1 MQLKSLNCKNCGNPL
16 REENGRLH
24 CSVCGSSFDMDVS
37 VESQKMEHIQ
47 KSLEEAEASIE
58 SDKKALEQFMRVKEA
73 AEIEEERKRKQRME
87 EQMRE
92 IRKRASR
99 RAIRQLLITLII
111 SFAVVVLLIFLAVK
125 YGGEN
130 KKKKSQNAAPP
141 TYVEKNY
148 RITPSELKNCSA
160 FLEEV
165 SKKAIEGVKKDH
177 DGSVFDSQDDGLYI
191 WNRTG
196 EPYVSEYYLVTRDDG
211 NYLYMLIV
219 LPMHGVNN
227 APQSD
232 AELDRDVYIMAYV
245 EDVYIGEDGK
255 VNYYEDKIRFDG
267 SSKYNFMWHAD
278 FNKDIL
284 VEELVAAKETD
295 QKKPYIV
302 HQFEV

>member
-24 CSVCGSSFDMDVS
+24 CAVCGSFFDIDVS
-37 VESQKMEHIQ
+37 VETQKMEHIQ
-47 KSLEEAEASIE
+47 KSLEDAQSSIE
-58 SDKKALEQFMRVKEA
+58 SDKKALEEFMRAKEA
-73 AEIEEERKRKQRME
+73 AEIEAERQKQLQRE
-87 EQMRE
+87 AQMRE
-92 IRKRASR
+92 LRARATR
-99 RAIRQLLITLII
+99 RAIRQVAISLIVSIAVLTL
-111 SFAVVVLLIFLAVK
+111 FVFLVSK
-125 YGGEN
+125 YGGGN
-130 KKKKSQNAAPP
+130 KKKKSQNPPP

-148 RITPSELKNCSA
+148 RITPSDLKDHSD

-165 SKKAIEGVKKDH
+165 SKEAIEGVKKDH

-196 EPYVSEYYLVTRDDG
+196 EPYVSEYYLATCEDG

-245 EDVYIGEDGK
+245 EDVLIGEDGK
-255 VNYYEDKIRFDG
+255 VTYYENRIRTDG

-278 FNKDIL
+278 FDKDLLIK
-284 VEELVAAKETD
+284 ELVAAKETD
-295 QKKPYIV
+295 EKKPYIV
-302 HQFEV
+302 HQITV